1 MYSTKTETKEKD
13 KLRLKDWNVKG
24 NKINSAV
31 LGSFGTLVHV
41 VNHVLVVFKQLGSFL
56 LERRS

>member
-41 VNHVLVVFKQLGSFL
+41 VNHVLHNG
-56 LERRS
+56 